1 MNMENFLFVDLA
13 GLTPGKPFA
22 GFAAGEFVDMNGR
35 EVEFKASTL
44 KTFIANTKKAIEAA
58 VAKGMPGLPIDARQH
73 DKGDAAGWIV
83 DASAGE
89 VEDSDGKTVPV
100 IMLAADW
107 TKLGLQLLRDKIVTN
122 FSQTVYLTRK
132 VIRGGS
138 LTNWPASVD
147 GNGAPLFPALELA
160 QGMRRIGP
168 AAELGEESVED
179 RLAVIR
185 SAWYEKFS
193 RGMDVDAWVVETF
206 DDYIIAVLG
215 GKTYRVEYAAD
226 EEGVEF
232 ADRDGWIEV
241 EQAWVEAQIGRK
253 LTDAELGKKEGVTP
267 APRTARRESGEDEHS
282 EEVMDMSMTKEE
294 LAQLVAEQVN
304 AALAEKLKDAA
315 RPAGQAAAP
324 AQGEQTLNGQPFD
337 VLGFLEMGQATD
349 DVVGA
354 FKAQMLEQYD
364 LMKQRATM
372 EAAEMIARIR
382 RESDVA
388 EFAAQVT
395 GGSADVPYG
404 LPVGIDDLKEFLGRL
419 QPTDYQFAKKML
431 GDIQQHGRQKF
442 AELGHGKQQRA
453 VQALPR
459 EFETILR
466 EHVRAGGDVDEWFA
480 LAGIGE
486 AADYDLSQ
494 FTGEKK

>member
-1 MNMENFLFVDLA
+1 MNMQNFLFVDLT

-89 VEDSDGKTVPV
+89 VEDSDGKAVPV
-100 IMLAADW
+100 IMLAAEW
-107 TKLGLQLLRDKIVTN
+107 TKLGLELLRDKIVTN
-122 FSQTVYLTRK
+122 FSPTVDLNRK
-132 VIRGGS
+132 TIRGGS

-147 GNGAPLFPALELA
+147 GNGAPLFPAVELA
-160 QGMRRIGP
+160 QGLRRIGVTV
-168 AAELGEESVED
+168 ELEEASVED

-185 SAWYEKFS
+185 NAWYEKFG

-206 DDYIIAVLG
+206 DDYIIASLG

-232 ADRDGWIEV
+232 ADRDGWVEV

-253 LTDAELGKKEGVTP
+253 LTDAELGKKEATTP
-267 APRTARRESGEDEHS
+267 APPTAGRMSGENEHS
-282 EEVMDMSMTKEE
+282 DEVMDMSMTKEE

-304 AALAEKLKDAA
+304 AALAEKLKDVA
-315 RPAGQAAAP
+315 RPGGQAVAP
-324 AQGEQTLNGQPFD
+324 DKGEQSFD
-337 VLGFLEMGQATD
+337 VLSFLEMGQATD

-388 EFAAQVT
+388 EFAQQVT
-395 GGSADVPYG
+395 GGSAEVPYG

-419 QPTDYQFAKKML
+419 QPADYQFAKKML

-442 AELGHGKQQRA
+442 AELGHGKQTRPLM
-453 VQALPR
+453 ALPK
-459 EFETILR
+459 ELEPILR
-466 EHVRAGGDVDEWFA
+466 DHVQAGGDVEEWFER
-480 LAGIGE
+480 AGIG
-486 AADYDLSQ
+486 AAAEYDLSQ
-494 FTGEKK
+494 FVGEKK